1 MAKARISED
10 RENYFVY
17 MGDPAGSGFGVDA
30 EGRRYLSMMGHR
42 FYRDDYSGG
51 DSGGSTPATSN
62 TSSNTS
68 SNTASSTSSNTAS
81 STPPVTKVKP
91 TKALQAVPWRSV
103 FSKYFEDLDE
113 QPTNSYRGG
122 GIVRGCGAAERGK
135 TKGKMR

>member
-1 MAKARISED
+1 MAKARISGD

-17 MGDPAGSGFGVDA
+17 MGDPAGTGFGVDA
-30 EGRRYLSMMGHR
+30 EGRRYLSMMGHK
-42 FYRDDYSGG
+42 FYRDGESGG

-68 SNTASSTSSNTAS
+68 SSAASNTS
-81 STPPVTKVKP
+81 PVTKVSP

-103 FSKYFEDLDE
+103 FSKYFEDSDE
-113 QPTNSYRGG
+113 QPTKSYRGG
-122 GIVRGCGAAERGK
+122 GVVRGCGAAERGK